1 MSGLAPENEE
11 GRPAGEP
18 DGTNLQVDDLMK
30 SLRREALER
39 LVSGVDGALAV
50 CVVTPTASTRRRV
63 FLTLSAA
70 EKYATRAAELGHLV
84 RVYVVRLDPVTEVKP

>member
-1 MSGLAPENEE
+1 MTPLDEE
-11 GRPAGEP
+11 RRPAGEP
-18 DGTNLQVDDLMK
+18 DGFDLQATDLLH
-30 SLRREALER
+30 SLRHEAMER